1 MHAQQGHCSCC
12 TMRAR
17 RLSLQFSSQAARE
30 SDSHIPATASWN
42 WTWTAGCTWYTCGW
56 RFHSPSF
63 TYSALICCVCYIA
76 FIKCMIELF
85 WHHPDRNMSSSS
97 KKHWARAVNIV
108 NSIGWNLFLCPM
120 LGSDLRYAVA
130 TSPSK
135 NRRTRHTPSSRRSGR
150 RAFLDGGSVL
160 CLACG
165 VLYWWRKKDS
175 ERYDPSL
182 TGHRPACTW
191 CYLHNP
197 ANLHCGPGCCR
208 DLYNQWRQN
217 VTNVCAT
224 RPRHVPTFFGGFK
237 YFASWSCHEAQT
249 IVLQMQLNAKRVCN
263 FWFSIK
269 LSKKNVIAKGTLKRT
284 LIV

>member
-1 MHAQQGHCSCC
+1 
-12 TMRAR
+12 MRAR

-150 RAFLDGGSVL
+150 RAFLGFQAEWMEGPFCVWHVEYCTDDARKIQKDMIQAWLDTGQHVHDVTCTILQTYIAAQAAAVTCIINGGKMLQMYVL
-160 CLACG
+160 PAPVMYLPFLG
-165 VLYWWRKKDS
+165 VLSILQVGAVMKLRQ
-175 ERYDPSL
+175 
-182 TGHRPACTW
+182 
-191 CYLHNP
+191 
-197 ANLHCGPGCCR
+197 
-208 DLYNQWRQN
+208 LY
-217 VTNVCAT
+217 
-224 RPRHVPTFFGGFK
+224 FK
-237 YFASWSCHEAQT
+237 CS
-249 IVLQMQLNAKRVCN
+249 
-263 FWFSIK
+263 
-269 LSKKNVIAKGTLKRT
+269 
-284 LIV
+284 